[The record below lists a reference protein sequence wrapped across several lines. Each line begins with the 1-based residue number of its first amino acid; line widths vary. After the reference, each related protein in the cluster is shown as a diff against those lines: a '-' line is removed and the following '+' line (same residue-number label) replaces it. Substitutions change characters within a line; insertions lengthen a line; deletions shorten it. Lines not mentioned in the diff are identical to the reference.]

1 MTKIVYNRCYGGF
14 GLSDKAIERYA
25 ELKGIKLYIERR
37 NSFSANYWTSP
48 PEERQGIVAMEDWS
62 SATDEQRRLTNEL
75 YENHTIEPRYI
86 SRTDPLLVQVVEELG
101 KEADG
106 DFAEL
111 AIAEVEAGTRYRIDE
126 YDGIESV
133 MTVEDYDWSV
143 A

>member
-37 NSFSANYWTSP
+37 NSFSANYWTIP